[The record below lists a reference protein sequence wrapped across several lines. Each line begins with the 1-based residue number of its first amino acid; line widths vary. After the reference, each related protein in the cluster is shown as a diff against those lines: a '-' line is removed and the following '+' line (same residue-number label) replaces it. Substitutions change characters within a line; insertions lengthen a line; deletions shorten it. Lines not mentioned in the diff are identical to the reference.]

1 MDSARDPAAWAENL
15 CLMVSWVHALCS
27 SSAAL
32 LRCVLGPRAKLD
44 RVLRGV
50 GQHPAGL
57 ISDAARVGRVL
68 AQTLAKLGPSE
79 AKRFFVSPDEHILSP
94 PCHEDR
100 MRVD

>member
-1 MDSARDPAAWAENL
+1 
-15 CLMVSWVHALCS
+15 MVSWAHALCS

-79 AKRFFVSPDEHILSP
+79 AKRFLLAQMNTSLVRPVMKIGCVWTDK
-94 PCHEDR
+94 
-100 MRVD
+100 